1 LLAAPY
7 RLSTCALVYRI
18 WRFRV
23 ARIRSIKPEFP
34 QSESMGA
41 ISRDARLLF
50 CLLWTV
56 CDDEGRT
63 RGASRMLASLLFP
76 YDDDAPRL
84 IDGWLSELEGVQC
97 IVRYSVA
104 GSTYLQ
110 VCNWLIHQKI
120 DKPSKSRLPAF
131 VESSRILA
139 KPREPSP
146 PDLDLGPR
154 TIGPRKEDQ
163 EQQSFSPETA
173 KTDDVPVGTGSVDD
187 DPEEPTAPLDPEE
200 PIDPTPPNPP
210 KPADPPAV
218 PRASIGTRLPDDWMP
233 SAALTD
239 WAAKEFPGVN
249 AARAT
254 DEFRDY
260 WHALPG
266 PKGRKLDWDKTWRN
280 RIRELSSRPGS
291 RAPPVKASGIAAK
304 FDNKNYTGGATDDE
318 LEAIFGRV

>member
-1 LLAAPY
+1 M
-7 RLSTCALVYRI
+7 LSKWAKC
-18 WRFRV
+18 RV
-23 ARIRSIKPEFP
+23 ARIRTIKPEFP

-76 YDDDAPRL
+76 YDDDAPKL
-84 IDGWLSELEGVQC
+84 IDGWLGELEGVQC

-139 KPREPSP
+139 KPREASPS
-146 PDLDLGPR
+146 DLGPR
-154 TIGPRKEDQ
+154 TVDLGAGKAQQAFSQ
-163 EQQSFSPETA
+163 EAA
-173 KTDDVPVGTGSVDD
+173 KTDDDAPNDAAEVEDEQSDDAPAD
-187 DPEEPTAPLDPEE
+187 DPTAD
-200 PIDPTPPNPP
+200 PP
-210 KPADPPAV
+210 KPPEDPPKE
-218 PRASIGTRLPDDWMP
+218 PKPSIGTRLPDDWEP
-233 SAALTD
+233 SATAIA
-239 WAAKEFPGVN
+239 WAASEFPHVD
-249 AARAT
+249 AKRAT
-254 DEFRDY
+254 EEFRDY

-266 PKGRKLDWDKTWRN
+266 PKGRKLDWEKTWKN
-280 RIRELSSRPGS
+280 RIRDVASRPGP
-291 RAPPVKASGIAAK
+291 RAPPMSIADRVRKSAEEFGNYK
-304 FDNKNYTGGATDDE
+304 FGGAN
-318 LEAIFGRV
+318 A